1 MDWINTRQSSGSRST
16 CKPRGNVGNVG
27 GIMSVAC
34 AFVTWQGHM
43 GRSVLGRQDLE
54 CRGVPECPEQAA
66 SNRDDVVLMG
76 MFENLKL

>member
-1 MDWINTRQSSGSRST
+1 
-16 CKPRGNVGNVG
+16 
-27 GIMSVAC
+27 MSVAC